1 MLTRNSYLASAI
13 LGGPAGLV
21 IAVILYLAMAFI
33 AVSVP
38 PAIEMEGS
46 AGLCFPSPNQ
56 WDLAPRLAMY
66 LNFGVVA
73 LCVLLLMA
81 CNARFNIIPGTTLMH
96 ASLFLIA
103 TGAGAWTASRLTS
116 STIVLLGTLVCTR
129 LLFALYGRKNASQG
143 IFLIFSL
150 LAWGSMIQYAF
161 ALLIPIFLLGAI
173 FLNVMRL
180 RECVGLLL
188 GLLAPYWI
196 VVGLGLVSINSV
208 SLPLMSNLF
217 MDYRDPGPLFFLV
230 LGQAFT
236 ALLTLLVTCSNSLAA
251 PTSGH
256 MHRSYISFINLLGI
270 AMIWFMLFDYTNMMA
285 YSSVLAVCLGL
296 QTARFATMPHH
307 RFAYLPMLV
316 AVPAYIALF
325 ILTLTQ

>member
-1 MLTRNSYLASAI
+1 
-13 LGGPAGLV
+13 
-21 IAVILYLAMAFI
+21 
-33 AVSVP
+33 
-38 PAIEMEGS
+38 
-46 AGLCFPSPNQ
+46 
-56 WDLAPRLAMY
+56 
-66 LNFGVVA
+66 
-73 LCVLLLMA
+73 
-81 CNARFNIIPGTTLMH
+81 
-96 ASLFLIA
+96 
-103 TGAGAWTASRLTS
+103 
-116 STIVLLGTLVCTR
+116 
-129 LLFALYGRKNASQG
+129 
-143 IFLIFSL
+143 
-150 LAWGSMIQYAF
+150 MIQYAF

-196 VVGLGLVSINSV
+196 VVGLGLVSISSV